1 MVNINEKSIIQHADN
16 VISRII
22 DDETILVMAQQG
34 QVKVVNEI
42 GGLIWQLTEEK
53 ISVLNIVET
62 IVSEYRVEYQVA
74 MKDALDYI
82 HILVDLGA
90 LVLSE

>member
-1 MVNINEKSIIQHADN
+1 MSNINEHSIIQHADN
-16 VISRII
+16 VISRVIE
-22 DDETILVMAQQG
+22 DETILVMAQQG

-42 GGLIWQLTEEK
+42 GGLIWQLSEQR
-53 ISVLNIVET
+53 ISVSEIVEA

-74 MKDALDYI
+74 MKDAQDYI
-82 HILVDLGA
+82 HVLVDLGA

>member
-53 ISVLNIVET
+53 ISV
-62 IVSEYRVEYQVA
+62 S
-74 MKDALDYI
+74 
-82 HILVDLGA
+82 
-90 LVLSE
+90 